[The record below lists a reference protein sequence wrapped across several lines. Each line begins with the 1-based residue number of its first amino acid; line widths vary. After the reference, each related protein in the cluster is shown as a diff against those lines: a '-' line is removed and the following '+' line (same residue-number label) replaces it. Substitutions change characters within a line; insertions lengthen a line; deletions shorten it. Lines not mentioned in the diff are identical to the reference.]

1 MLRKLIVAVAVGAAV
16 ALLPLEAS
24 TPAVR
29 ALTALTNLA
38 AVAATPPQAATVSA
52 ARRRPRPTPTPAPPA
67 PGACTLTVPD
77 DPLSARGLATPW
89 LLAGAGCHE
98 TDPNMAAFVQAAV
111 IAPGSGQV
119 SVYNPLV
126 IDQGTKP
133 AIAPV
138 VPNLP
143 DDAVVSVWVGFN
155 GAALSLTGPGAQR
168 CVDRVNGSI
177 FGQNAYCNA
186 TAFFEA
192 AHDAM
197 NAGKLAP
204 PPLGTAKDGKPC
216 PTTRDFSIVDQD
228 QSDNTTT
235 QYLIATDGRVAQDT
249 PQNLARLK
257 GAKVQFNGSDERLVA
272 IAMDHA
278 LGCTP
283 WTAPD
288 LADPT
293 HAQRV
298 PAQQLNELMA
308 GVRQAA
314 PIALVPAL
322 DPFALVNGNTS
333 LAKLNAFRAG
343 VDQPRVGSLSRA
355 STKTYC
361 TNLYHAGLPRIV
373 ADRAMT
379 MAAASPFPNLAN
391 SLFTFLAMRYQFT
404 FADAG
409 GLTCNKL
416 LNMQNPVTTTID
428 ANGVVVDAKIALP
441 AA

>member
-1 MLRKLIVAVAVGAAV
+1 MLRKLIMAVAIGAAI

-24 TPAVR
+24 SPPVR
-29 ALTALTNLA
+29 ALVGLTNLA
-38 AVAATPPQAATVSA
+38 AVAATPPPASP
-52 ARRRPRPTPTPAPPA
+52 ARRRPRPTPTPAPPPVA
-67 PGACTLTVPD
+67 GCTLTVPD
-77 DPLSARGLATPW
+77 EPLSARGLATPW

-98 TDPNMAAFVQAAV
+98 ADPNMAAFVQGAV

-119 SVYNPLV
+119 FVYNPLV

-133 AIAPV
+133 AAAPV
-138 VPNLP
+138 VPTLP
-143 DDAVVSVWVGFN
+143 DDAIVSLWVGFN
-155 GAALSLTGPGAQR
+155 GNALSLTGPGAR
-168 CVDRVNGSI
+168 SCVDRVNGSI

-197 NAGKLAP
+197 SAGKLAP
-204 PPLGTAKDGKPC
+204 PPLGMAKDGKPC

-235 QYLIATDGRVAQDT
+235 QYLLTADGRLAQDT
-249 PQNLARLK
+249 PQNLAKLK
-257 GAKVQFNGSDERLVA
+257 GATVQFNGSDERLVA
-272 IAMDHA
+272 VAMDHV

-333 LAKLNAFRAG
+333 LAKLNAYRAG

-355 STKTYC
+355 NTKTYC

-428 ANGVVVDAKIALP
+428 ANGVVVDAKITVP